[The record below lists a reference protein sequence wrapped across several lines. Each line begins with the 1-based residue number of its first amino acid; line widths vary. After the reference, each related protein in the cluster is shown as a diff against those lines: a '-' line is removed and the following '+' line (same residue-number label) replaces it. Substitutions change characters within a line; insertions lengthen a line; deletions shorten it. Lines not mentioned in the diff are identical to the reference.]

1 MRLKG
6 QAMETLVIQFSL
18 TGKPEEL
25 MVVGSLTSPCQDR
38 ESNSA
43 AGFLAGP
50 GVIFQGFILFP
61 ILLPMFLGYMAKQSN
76 LEGF

>member
-50 GVIFQGFILFP
+50 GVIF
-61 ILLPMFLGYMAKQSN
+61 
-76 LEGF
+76 